1 MSTDRLSLSRAPHCE
16 PGLADQGADVRVPH
30 RVSVPRRRDTGGA
43 PYGVR
48 RAVRAACVQ
57 GARGGAE
64 SAIGAER
71 FAEQVVRLVLEVVD
85 RRRQVDQL
93 RSVTDPLVLAAVRT
107 MLTQDLVP
115 GRELGAAALTR
126 VRVTTTDPGGA
137 EIFASYQRGGR
148 TFAVAGRIESARDR
162 WRLVALRLF

>member
-30 RVSVPRRRDTGGA
+30 RVSVQRRRHSGGV

-48 RAVRAACVQ
+48 RAVRASCVQ
-57 GARGGAE
+57 GGRGRVE
-64 SAIGAER
+64 SGTGAER

-93 RSVTDPLVLAAVRT
+93 RSVSDPLVLAAVRT
-107 MLTQDLVP
+107 MLAQDLVP

-126 VRVTTTDPGGA
+126 VRVTAADPGGA
-137 EIFASYQRGGR
+137 EVFASYQRGDR
-148 TFAVAGRIESARDR
+148 TFAVAGRIESVRDR